1 MMLTFV
7 LAALL
12 GTMGLALLRAM
23 LGPTVYDRIL
33 AANTFSTKAVLI
45 VLIFGFAVGEP
56 ELYVDIALMYALLGF
71 IVTVAVLKVSE
82 FGDLGQAR
90 PDNVPKPE

>member
-1 MMLTFV
+1 MMLNFV
-7 LAALL
+7 IAVLL
-12 GTMGLALLRAM
+12 STMGLALVRAM

-33 AANTFSTKAVLI
+33 AANTFSTKTILMVLS
-45 VLIFGFAVGEP
+45 FGFAMGEP

-82 FGDLGQAR
+82 FGNLGQAR
-90 PDNVPKPE
+90 PDNSPKPE

>member
-1 MMLTFV
+1 MLTFV